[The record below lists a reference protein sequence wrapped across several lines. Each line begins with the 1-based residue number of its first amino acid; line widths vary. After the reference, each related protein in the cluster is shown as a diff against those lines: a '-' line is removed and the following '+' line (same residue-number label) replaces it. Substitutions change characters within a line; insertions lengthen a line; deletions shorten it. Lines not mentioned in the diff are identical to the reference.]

1 MVDFLPVLLGT
12 DLNVYGMARAFYEEY
27 DIKSLAIGELQLM
40 PTKNS
45 AIVNTRIIENFSQAD
60 VFLAGLKKIAAEF
73 KSKFSKLLL
82 IACGDTYVKLVI
94 NNKKSLQQDFVV
106 PYIDA
111 EIFERLAEKEAFYS
125 TCKEYGLDFPKT
137 FIISK
142 QNKDSIDLPF
152 LFPVALKP
160 SNSMKWLN
168 CSFSGKKKAFIVKDR
183 KEFDAI
189 INKVYNSS
197 YTNNMIVQEFIPGD
211 DTNMRVLNCY
221 VGKDNKVKLM
231 CLGQPLL
238 EDKAPGTVGNYL
250 AIVNSY
256 NEEICLKIKDFLEKL
271 NYTGFANF
279 DMKYDA
285 RDGKFKLFEINLRQ
299 GRSSYF
305 VTGSGY
311 NLAKYVV
318 EDWILDHD
326 LDFCIADY
334 EHLWLG
340 FPKHLLFKCL
350 SEEHI
355 EYVKSL
361 IKQKKVCT
369 TLFYK
374 KDRNIKKFLNDIRFF
389 ATYYRTFKKYFRT
402 NGRKYK

>member
-27 DIKSLAIGELQLM
+27 GIKSLAIGELQLM
-40 PTKNS
+40 PTKSS
-45 AIVNTRIIENFSQAD
+45 AIVNTRIIKNFSQVDA
-60 VFLAGLKKIAAEF
+60 FLAGLKEIAAEF

-94 NNKKSLQQDFVV
+94 NNKKSLEQDFVV

-111 EIFERLAEKEAFYS
+111 KIFERLAEKEAFYS
-125 TCKEYGLDFPKT
+125 TCEEYGLDFPKT

-160 SNSMKWLN
+160 SNSMEWLN
-168 CSFSGKKKAFIVKDR
+168 CSFSGKKKAFIIKDR

-189 INKVYNSS
+189 IKKVYNSS
-197 YTNNMIVQEFIPGD
+197 YTNNMIAQEFIPGD

-221 VGKDNKVKLM
+221 VGKDSKVKLM

-256 NEEICLKIKDFLEKL
+256 NEEICLKIKNFLEKIK
-271 NYTGFANF
+271 YTGFANF

-299 GRSSYF
+299 GRSSFF

-318 EDWILDHD
+318 EDRILGND
-326 LDFCIADY
+326 LDFCIADC

-361 IKQKKVCT
+361 IKQEKVCT

-374 KDRNIKKFLNDIRFF
+374 KDRNIRKFLNDIRFF
-389 ATYYRTFKKYFRT
+389 ITYYRTFKKYFRT
-402 NGRKYK
+402 NGRKDK